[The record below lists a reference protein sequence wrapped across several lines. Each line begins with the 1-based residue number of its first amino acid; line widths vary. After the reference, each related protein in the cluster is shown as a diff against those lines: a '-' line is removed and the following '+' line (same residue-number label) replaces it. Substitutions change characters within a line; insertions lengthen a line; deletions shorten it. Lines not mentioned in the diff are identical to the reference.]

1 MHRIILLSLLL
12 SGMALAEAPQKKLSA
27 EELKCKQ
34 QIEAYYALNRA
45 KQHKPI
51 QGISLIGL
59 NQQTLHGTIT
69 QQGYCASWQELVS
82 QLKKQ
87 HSAILDATEEMTGMP
102 SPIR

>member
-1 MHRIILLSLLL
+1 MHRVILLSLLF
-12 SGMALAEAPQKKLSA
+12 SSMVAADEAATPSA

-59 NQQTLHGTIT
+59 KQQTLHGTIT
-69 QQGYCASWQELVS
+69 QQGYCASWQALVT

-87 HSAILDATEEMTGMP
+87 HPAILDATEAMTGLP